1 MFKRHRQE
9 FLGSGAGARRE
20 ILGEVLKKVP
30 TQSDWFTPTEF
41 LMEISRVMG
50 GSYYGLSLTQ
60 EPSMRMKKT
69 KLDDCFYLEAE
80 AK

>member
-1 MFKRHRQE
+1 VINTSHR
-9 FLGSGAGARRE
+9 RRE
-20 ILGEVLKKVP
+20 IPGEAFKKIP

-60 EPSMRMKKT
+60 EPSMRMNKT
-69 KLDDCFYLEAE
+69 KLDDWFYLEAE
-80 AK
+80 AR